1 MERFDDKGYSIQIA
15 DQRHYQAQKI
25 DKFVVNFGQF
35 YQLLLHITQ
44 IVYAELYANDPTAAF
59 NRILL
64 VTYFDLTPSL
74 IVTYLLIGGDMS
86 FLFVV

>member
-1 MERFDDKGYSIQIA
+1 MERFDDNGYSIKIA

-44 IVYAELYANDPTAAF
+44 IVYAELYTHDPTAAF

-64 VTYFDLTPSL
+64 VRYFDLTT
-74 IVTYLLIGGDMS
+74 ITQCNI
-86 FLFVV
+86 FI